1 MILHRALKTIPNV
14 KKVYFQPPSSEKMI
28 YPCIIYQ
35 INDNKV
41 SYSNN
46 DIYLNTL
53 RFNAIVI
60 DYDVESEIP
69 SRLLH
74 SRDIYYASFDRFYTA
89 DNLNHWVF
97 DLELHKLEE

>member
-1 MILHRALKTIPNV
+1 
-14 KKVYFQPPSSEKMI
+14 MI

-35 INDNKV
+35 INNIDVK
-41 SYSNN
+41 YSNN

-53 RFNAIVI
+53 KFNAIVI

-69 SRLLH
+69 TILLNN
-74 SRDIYYASFDRFYTA
+74 RDVYFASFDRFYTS

-97 DLELHKLEE
+97 DLELHKLEG